1 MGEKIDIITF
11 AENYFVIV
19 NLDRGKEIIKLYP
32 AQKRILKRISNNRLN
47 NVRFSR
53 QCGKTTMLNIY
64 ALWACIVKNGCNVV
78 IISNTSDHASCSLK
92 GIKLAYD
99 NLPHFLKCG
108 VLRYGKDGKDG
119 IVFDNLSSIKFIS
132 KTSLDSN
139 IRGLRSD
146 LLLVDE
152 GSFYTDDELESLFPL
167 FTCSNVSIFSTGKIS
182 KSRFLNK
189 IHKNKRKTVWRKA
202 KMRWQDVPYRDE
214 KWKTY
219 MIKCVGWESHFEEE
233 FEV

>member
-1 MGEKIDIITF
+1 MSEKIDIITF
-11 AENYFVIV
+11 AENYFTNV
-19 NLDRGKEIIKLYP
+19 NLDRGAGIIKLYP

-47 NVRFSR
+47 AIRFPR
-53 QCGKTTMLNIY
+53 QCGKTTLLNIY
-64 ALWACIVKNGCNVV
+64 ALWNCITKNGCNVV
-78 IISNTSDHASCSLK
+78 ITTNTSEHASCSLK

-108 VLRYGKDGKDG
+108 VLRYGKDG

-139 IRGLRSD
+139 IRGLRPD
-146 LLLVDE
+146 VLLVDE
-152 GSFYTDDELESLFPL
+152 GSFYTDDELESLYPL

-202 KMRWQDVPYRDE
+202 KMRWQDVPHRDE
-214 KWKTY
+214 KWKNA
-219 MIKCVGWESHFEEE
+219 MIKCVGGESHFEEE